1 MKLLSNHTP
10 PVIILFDSLTLIN
23 KSLLSQNS
31 EQVHNLIYRG
41 KYLKYFFSIALLF
54 AFFQFVSSQEINQKD
69 SLELVNLFKSKTLHW
84 KDAYN
89 SKDANNLVPLYS
101 SDAQYISSHATGLVA
116 AGREKLIANFQ
127 NGMNMGGSI
136 DLIEIINMEASCN
149 LATLLCKYQATN
161 SGVTV
166 IGRNLLIL
174 KKINNNWLI
183 VLHMT
188 VV

>member
-1 MKLLSNHTP
+1 MKLLMKKNLH
-10 PVIILFDSLTLIN
+10 VILIIASLTIFTGSLRGQEMTQRDSLDLI
-23 KSLLSQNS
+23 K
-31 EQVHNLIYRG
+31 H
-41 KYLKYFFSIALLF
+41 
-54 AFFQFVSSQEINQKD
+54 
-69 SLELVNLFKSKTLHW
+69 FKVKTDQW

-89 SKDANNLVPLYS
+89 SKDAKNLVPLYS
-101 SDAQYISSHATGLVA
+101 SDAQYISSHVSGLVA

-127 NGMNMGGSI
+127 SGMNMGGSI
-136 DLIEIINMEASCN
+136 DSVEILKMEVSCN

-174 KKINNNWLI
+174 KKTGNDWII